1 MIIII
6 IGSACAAPS
15 IIDGSS
21 DIKEHESNVTSES
34 PEITGHN
41 IPEPE
46 TTYGK
51 VLPPG
56 QNIKAASVVKAPAAS
71 TPVSKAAVSKAAASN
86 TAVSTAATFT
96 STPASGTMM
105 DNTKKI
111 AVYMPAM
118 KNWVWCETLNDA
130 VQVDVTFDPMTTAM
144 LSEFD
149 PDYIGDSTASLN
161 TLTVGNYE
169 LLIVPVSQM
178 STAAANKIQAYINS
192 GGCVWFLNDPCLTV
206 DGDSGVQL
214 TGMLGNVVSATTSST
229 TTINVVNDDDITN
242 GLPATFKP
250 AGTTSQSSIFRTFS
264 TPNGTISGLN
274 YQVLMSYGNAAM
286 LVKFE
291 NQTNGARVIYSNP
304 NMFISGGTASY
315 FDAQNASRLFTQTK
329 AWIMKFAQNPSG
341 VEVTYPN
348 SDKQLTVTSDDHE
361 CVPWDQ
367 TTIDPMINAETSLGL
382 TPSEIN
388 TFYIIP
394 STYMTGDKL
403 TYYSQYGDTHTLH
416 PHWKVWDLSNVSVA
430 TYVANITAEK
440 GLVNS
445 AAGSSDY
452 GFTSWRF
459 PMTTY
464 CANSMQAV
472 ANSGFIIEASN
483 GVDGAL
489 AGNPADNTLFLPKQV
504 LVNNAK
510 TNMIEYEIPAGIDID
525 YATGAEFADANNAY
539 SNQFKYGNFPMNFV
553 ILGHYQGM
561 ATNCTVTGWGVNST
575 GLTDG
580 LKTILSTQQAANP
593 NFANIN
599 ILANYINGVRGSTI
613 TGTVD
618 GAVTTITV
626 TNTQPITNFTL
637 KTTLGNVISATCD
650 GVAANV
656 KQDSFTGST
665 YVTANLAT
673 AGTHTFVISSSST
686 PITQV
691 LPVANFSSNVTE
703 GYAPLNV
710 QFEDL
715 SENASSISWDF
726 NNDGVSDSTDKS
738 PVYVYQ
744 QPGTYTVNLT
754 ATNLNGTNS
763 KLGTITALA
772 VQVLPVANFSTNV
785 TEGYAPLSVQF
796 TDSSENANSI
806 SWDFNNDGISDSVE
820 QNPVYVYQQPGTYT
834 VNLTATNLNGT
845 NSKLGTI
852 TVLAVQVLPV
862 ANFSSNV
869 TEGYVPLTVQ
879 FEDLSENASSISWD
893 FNNDGVSDSTDKSPV
908 YVYQQPGTYTVNL
921 TATNLNGTNSKL
933 GTITALAVQV
943 LPVANFSTNVTE
955 GYAPLSV
962 HFTDN
967 SENANSISWD
977 FNNDGISDSVEQ
989 NPVYVYQQ
997 PGTYTVNLTATNLN
1011 GTNSK
1016 LGIITVKP
1024 SEITAK
1030 PKANFSGSPTAGI
1043 VPLNVSFTD
1052 MSTGVPT
1059 SWYWGFGDG
1068 SYSLDQNPSHVYNK
1082 EGKYTV
1088 TLTVRNNLGV
1098 STAKKIR
1105 YIDVGML
1112 PVADF
1117 TADRTLGKA
1126 PMALRFIDK
1135 SAGSPTSWYWD
1146 FGDGS
1151 TSRSKNP
1158 IHIYSKA
1165 GKYNVTLKVTNS
1177 IGTNTT
1183 MKSSYINV
1191 EARPVA
1197 DFSASPKLGA
1207 VPLNVSFTDMSTE
1220 TPTSWYWNFGDGSY
1234 SLDQNP
1240 SHVYSKKGKYS
1251 VSLKV
1256 TNAAGSNTKIRAGYI
1271 IVT

>member
-1 MIIII
+1 MAIII
-6 IGSACAAPS
+6 IGSACAAPDVADES
-15 IIDGSS
+15 SNITNGLSSSNVTDGSS
-21 DIKEHESNVTSES
+21 DITDGLSSSNATDGSS
-34 PEITGHN
+34 IISGHK

-46 TTYGK
+46 TRQGK
-51 VLPPG
+51 ITKDKIPKPETRHDKKLPPG

-71 TPVSKAAVSKAAASN
+71 TPVSN
-86 TAVSTAATFT
+86 TAVSTAATFI
-96 STPASGTMM
+96 STPASGTIM

-118 KNWVWCETLNDA
+118 KNWVWCESQNKA
-130 VQVDVTFDPMTTAM
+130 VQVAVTFDPMTTAM

-192 GGCVWFLNDPCLTV
+192 GGCVWFLNNPCLTV

-525 YATGAEFADANNAY
+525 YATGAEFASANAVY

-561 ATNCTVTGWGVNST
+561 ATNCTVTGWGVTST

-580 LKTILSTQQAANP
+580 LKTILSTQQAANA

-673 AGTHTFVISSSST
+673 AGTHTFVITGSNTPVNPPT
-686 PITQV
+686 PIA
-691 LPVANFSSNVTE
+691 PVASFTPVTSS
-703 GYAPLNV
+703 
-710 QFEDL
+710 
-715 SENASSISWDF
+715 
-726 NNDGVSDSTDKS
+726 
-738 PVYVYQ
+738 
-744 QPGTYTVNLT
+744 GT
-754 ATNLNGTNS
+754 A
-763 KLGTITALA
+763 
-772 VQVLPVANFSTNV
+772 
-785 TEGYAPLSVQF
+785 
-796 TDSSENANSI
+796 
-806 SWDFNNDGISDSVE
+806 
-820 QNPVYVYQQPGTYT
+820 
-834 VNLTATNLNGT
+834 
-845 NSKLGTI
+845 
-852 TVLAVQVLPV
+852 
-862 ANFSSNV
+862 
-869 TEGYVPLTVQ
+869 PLTVA
-879 FEDLSENASSISWD
+879 FT
-893 FNNDGVSDSTDKSPV
+893 STST
-908 YVYQQPGTYTVNL
+908 GT
-921 TATNLNGTNSKL
+921 
-933 GTITALAVQV
+933 
-943 LPVANFSTNVTE
+943 
-955 GYAPLSV
+955 
-962 HFTDN
+962 
-967 SENANSISWD
+967 
-977 FNNDGISDSVEQ
+977 
-989 NPVYVYQQ
+989 
-997 PGTYTVNLTATNLN
+997 
-1011 GTNSK
+1011 
-1016 LGIITVKP
+1016 
-1024 SEITAK
+1024 
-1030 PKANFSGSPTAGI
+1030 SPT
-1043 VPLNVSFTD
+1043 LTWD
-1052 MSTGVPT
+1052 
-1059 SWYWGFGDG
+1059 FGDG
-1068 SYSLDQNPSHVYNK
+1068 TTGSGASISHQFNNTGTTAVT
-1082 EGKYTV
+1082 YTV
-1088 TLTVRNNLGV
+1088 TLTAQN
-1098 STAKKIR
+1098 TA
-1105 YIDVGML
+1105 
-1112 PVADF
+1112 
-1117 TADRTLGKA
+1117 
-1126 PMALRFIDK
+1126 
-1135 SAGSPTSWYWD
+1135 
-1146 FGDGS
+1146 
-1151 TSRSKNP
+1151 
-1158 IHIYSKA
+1158 
-1165 GKYNVTLKVTNS
+1165 
-1177 IGTNTT
+1177 GTNTT
-1183 MKSSYINV
+1183 TGTVTVNPVIPKPVPSFTYSPESGINTSTMVTFTDTSSNNPTTSSWVFGDGGTATGATVTHKFTKSGSINV
-1191 EARPVA
+1191 QLTTSNAGGSATLNKTISVGAVIPVA
-1197 DFSASPKLGA
+1197 SFSYSPTTVRRGQ
-1207 VPLNVSFTDMSTE
+1207 VVTFTDSSTNY
-1220 TPTSWYWNFGDGSY
+1220 PTSWKWTFSDTGTT
-1234 SLDQNP
+1234 
-1240 SHVYSKKGKYS
+1240 VTTTTGKTTHTFKRTGTYTVKL
-1251 VSLKV
+1251 VSS
-1256 TNAAGSNTKIRAGYI
+1256 NSAGSSQPVSKSIR
-1271 IVT
+1271 VTY